1 MFAVPQLSSLSL
13 PAPAP
18 APQARRWP
26 GLALCAALAALS
38 LWLSGRPW
46 PQAHGLGALT
56 LAIVLGLVVGNA
68 MGARWS
74 APAAPGITLCKQQ
87 LLRLGVVLYGLR
99 LTFQDVGQ
107 VGVAGVLIDALVLS
121 STFALAAWAGP
132 RWFGME
138 RDAAMLVGAGSAICG
153 AAAVMATAPVLRVR
167 AEQVSVA
174 VATVVM
180 FGTVAMFG
188 YPLLYRLGLQAG
200 LGVDALHFGVF
211 TGSTVHEVAQVVV
224 AGQAIGEPAAA
235 AAVITKMV
243 RVMML
248 APFLLLLSAWRT
260 HQATGTARPR
270 RIAVPWF
277 AFGFLL
283 LTTLNSL
290 VSWPSAWHAIALRLD
305 DVLLAMAMVALG
317 LTTRFGMLRRAGAA
331 PLLLAALL
339 MAWLVLAGGAI
350 NLGVQALSG

>member
-1 MFAVPQLSSLSL
+1 MSLASSLSL
-13 PAPAP
+13 PDPAP
-18 APQARRWP
+18 RPSRWP
-26 GLALCAALAALS
+26 GLTLCAALAALA
-38 LWLSGRPW
+38 LWLAGQPW
-46 PQAHGLGALT
+46 LRAHGLGALT
-56 LAIVLGLVVGNA
+56 LAIVLGLLAGNA
-68 MGARWS
+68 MGAHWT
-74 APAAPGITLCKQQ
+74 ALAAPGVTFCKQP

-107 VGVAGVLIDALVLS
+107 VGLAGVLIDALVLS
-121 STFALAAWAGP
+121 STFALASWAGP
-132 RWFGME
+132 RWFGMD

-153 AAAVMATAPVLRVR
+153 AAAVMATGPVLRAR

-188 YPLLYRLGLQAG
+188 YPLLHRLGLHAG
-200 LGVDALHFGVF
+200 LALDPLHFGVF

-248 APFLLLLSAWRT
+248 APFLLGLSAWR
-260 HQATGTARPR
+260 AGRGTSIPGPR

-277 AFGFLL
+277 ALGFLL
-283 LTTLNSL
+283 LTAFNS
-290 VSWPSAWHAIALRLD
+290 VIAWPPAWHAAALKLD
-305 DVLLAMAMVALG
+305 DALLAMAMAALG
-317 LTTRFGMLRRAGAA
+317 LTTRFGMLRRAGPR

-339 MAWLVLAGGAI
+339 LAWLVLGGAAI
-350 NLGVQALSG
+350 NLGVQALSA